1 MNISRTARTRRP
13 GFTLIE
19 VLVAAGLCMLIM
31 VVMTQAFAAGLDTF
45 SVLKS
50 TGELQERLAVAGT
63 VLQTD
68 LAATHLENQ
77 VGEPT
82 RVSGIRFDKIGA
94 PGFEQTAR
102 PPYRGFFRIQQEG
115 ISTPEGTGV
124 DLDTIPCT
132 RADGSTGKGHILHMA
147 VKLPGTRQDRA
158 FTANLPNA
166 FWDTTD
172 PNYGNAPYP
181 ALRSTQFLTN
191 LQSSKNDY
199 PVQWAEVAYFLNPTS
214 TGTTASGTTQL
225 YSLHRRIRIL
235 TADDNT
241 GISWLPYQA
250 ALPGMSC
257 NRVIPPSPPAPP
269 GTGKFLNGPGDITV
283 PDNRLGGKSGMRS
296 VTSPATIDDFAALGT
311 GDDILLSNVIS
322 FEIKANWDAGFGI
335 PSPGWVV
342 PSDPR
347 PLSATFEVP
356 FDDLPAFP
364 SVAANAATYPNGNG
378 NPSFSRSNLTPID
391 LARPRV
397 FDTWTDRAP
406 HTNWARPDVFVSAGP
421 PQLNNPNP
429 SYVPLPIRLKA
440 IQIKLRIY
448 DPKNKL
454 ARQITLI
461 QDM

>member
-1 MNISRTARTRRP
+1 MNITRTARTRRP

-31 VVMTQAFAAGLDTF
+31 VVMTQAFAAGIDTF

-63 VLQTD
+63 VLQSD

-82 RVSGIRFDKIGA
+82 RVSGIRFDKINA
-94 PGFEQTAR
+94 PGFEQTAH
-102 PPYRGFFRIQQEG
+102 PPHRGFFRIQQEAP
-115 ISTPEGTGV
+115 STPEGSGA
-124 DLDTIPCT
+124 DPDGIPCT
-132 RADGSTGKGHILHMA
+132 KAGGSPNNGHILHMA
-147 VKLPGTRQDRA
+147 IKLPGTRQDRA
-158 FTANLPNA
+158 FTTKLPNA
-166 FWDTTD
+166 FWDNTD
-172 PNYGNAPYP
+172 ANYGNAPYP
-181 ALRSTQFLTN
+181 ALRNTQFLTN
-191 LQSSKNDY
+191 LQSSQNDY

-214 TGTTASGTTQL
+214 TGTTAAGNTPL
-225 YSLHRRIRIL
+225 FSLHRRIRIL
-235 TADDNT
+235 TSNDDT
-241 GISWLPYQA
+241 GISWLSSQV

-257 NRVIPPSPPAPP
+257 NRATSPPVPP
-269 GTGKFLNGPGDITV
+269 GQEKLLNGPGNITV
-283 PDNRLGGKSGMRS
+283 PENRLGGKLGARS
-296 VTSPATIDDFAALGT
+296 ATSAATIDNFAALGT

-322 FEIKANWDAGFGI
+322 FEIKANWDVGPGPGAL
-335 PSPGWVV
+335 PPGWNT
-342 PSDPR
+342 PNE
-347 PLSATFEVP
+347 AP
-356 FDDLPAFP
+356 FDDLPPYQSQAI
-364 SVAANAATYPNGNG
+364 SATYPSGSG
-378 NPSFSRSNLTPID
+378 NPSFSRSID
-391 LARPRV
+391 PTKPRV

-406 HTNWARPDVFVSAGP
+406 HTNWAQPVILTNPGNPQP
-421 PQLNNPNP
+421 PPIFAPNP